1 MFTRI
6 GRFVVRHPWKVIGVW
21 LVAAALVVALS
32 PTVDDIVNE
41 DDKAFVPDS
50 YESSKAAT
58 AEARAFAD
66 SKDGSSIIVF
76 KRADGG
82 KLQTADRAEIANAVK
97 RLNAARVEHV
107 VGVETGNQLV
117 SPQGDTQLAAVKFDA
132 PDVEHEAQDAA
143 VALRAETRKALEG
156 SGLTAGQTGGAAV
169 QHDFHE
175 GITEAETVVSI
186 ATVLLII
193 VLTGVI
199 FRSPVAALLPI
210 VTVGLV
216 SQMADGLIADVAK
229 LSGFEADFTLPV
241 LLVVVLFGIG
251 TDYILFVLF
260 RYRERLRAGDEPGD
274 AVAFAVGRV
283 GEAVASSALV
293 VVAAFCALLLSAL
306 ESNQTLGPSL
316 AISVL
321 VMLAAGLTLIPAVLA
336 VLGPRVFWPSKAWMR
351 EPEAGLSRRFAGAL
365 VRRPVAFALAPLGV
379 LAALAVG
386 MASLTPDY
394 DQFTAMK
401 SDKEA
406 SKAFNDLK
414 ASFPQGAIDPT
425 KVVVT
430 GDERLQEREL
440 GALAKR
446 LGEVKG
452 VEAVTPPELSRDGET
467 ARLRVLLAHNPSSD
481 EALNLVEGPV
491 RDVAHSSQAGDRV
504 FVGGT
509 SSANADLRAGNDED
523 RSTVYPAA
531 AALIAL
537 ILALLL
543 RSVVAPLFLLVSVG
557 LGFAATLG
565 ATVFLFQDIAGD
577 PGLSFKVPILVYL
590 FVVAIGTDYNIL
602 ITARVREEVAD
613 GADTREAVRKA
624 LEAAGPTVAA
634 AAAILAGTFA
644 SLMIS
649 GVSSFVQIGLAVCG
663 GIILSAFLLGTMLV
677 PALTAKVGERMWWPG
692 RPGGAPQARRR
703 ASAGITPT
711 PHGASESA

>member
-1 MFTRI
+1 
-6 GRFVVRHPWKVIGVW
+6 VIAAWV
-21 LVAAALVVALS
+21 VAAVLVVGFS

-50 YESSKAAT
+50 YES
-58 AEARAFAD
+58 ARASAAEEKAFPD
-66 SKDGSSIIVF
+66 SKFGSSLIVF

-82 KLQTADRAEIANAVK
+82 KLRSTDSEKIGDVVE
-97 RLNAARVEHV
+97 RLNAAHVEHV
-107 VGVETGNQLV
+107 VAVKTGKRLM
-117 SPQGDTQLAAVKFDA
+117 SPRGDTQLAAVKFDR
-132 PDVEHEAQDAA
+132 PDVDEEARDAA
-143 VALRAETRKALEG
+143 VALRAETKKALAG

-175 GITEAETVVSI
+175 GISEAETVVSI
-186 ATVLLII
+186 ATVILII
-193 VLTGVI
+193 LLTGII
-199 FRSPVAALLPI
+199 FRSPIAALLPI

-216 SQMADGLIADVAK
+216 SKVADGLIADAGE
-229 LSGFEADFTLPV
+229 LFGYEADFTLPV

-316 AISVL
+316 AIAVL
-321 VMLAAGLTLIPAVLA
+321 VMLAAALTLIPAVLTL
-336 VLGPRVFWPSKAWMR
+336 LGPRVFWPSKAWMR
-351 EPEAGLSRRFAGAL
+351 EPEAGFGSRFARAL
-365 VRRPVAFALAPLGV
+365 VRRPLAFAAAPLLILG
-379 LAALAVG
+379 ALAVG
-386 MASLTPDY
+386 LTSLTPDY
-394 DQFTAMK
+394 DQFTAIK
-401 SDKEA
+401 SNKEA
-406 SKAFNDLK
+406 ARAFDELK

-425 KVVVT
+425 KVVVSGNEPLT
-430 GDERLQEREL
+430 QHEL
-440 GALAKR
+440 GTLAKS
-446 LGEVKG
+446 LGEVRG
-452 VEAVTPPELSRDGET
+452 VETVAPPQLSKDGRS
-467 ARLRVLLAHNPSSD
+467 ARMQVLLGLNPSSD
-481 EALNLVEGPV
+481 EALNLVEGPL
-491 RDVAHSSQAGDRV
+491 RDAAHRSEAGDRV
-504 FVGGT
+504 LVGGT

-537 ILALLL
+537 ILILLL
-543 RSVVAPLFLLVSVG
+543 RSAVAPLFLLLSVG

-565 ATVFLFQDIAGD
+565 ATVFIFQDIGGA

-602 ITARVREEVAD
+602 VTARVREEVAD

-624 LEAAGPTVAA
+624 LGAAGPTVAA

-649 GVSSFVQIGLAVCG
+649 GVSSFVQIGMAVCG
-663 GIILSAFLLGTMLV
+663 GIILSAALLGTTLV
-677 PALTAKVGERMWWPG
+677 PALSAKLGDRVWWPSKPRSVSG
-692 RPGGAPQARRR
+692 RPRRR
-703 ASAGITPT
+703 PLARPALGRGTVSR
-711 PHGASESA
+711 